1 MFKNIT
7 RQLFARLGR
16 HLPDRLVHRDPLPN
30 AQSIASTPIPS
41 SLSEH
46 CLKVAVMDEKTL
58 WKTFHAHPEGLNV
71 AEVNAAREQH

>member
-30 AQSIASTPIPS
+30 AQSIDCQHP
-41 SLSEH
+41 
-46 CLKVAVMDEKTL
+46 D
-58 WKTFHAHPEGLNV
+58 TFFTE
-71 AEVNAAREQH
+71 

>member
-30 AQSIASTPIPS
+30 AQSIVSTPMPA
-41 SLSEH
+41 SLGEH
-46 CLKVAVMDEKTL
+46 CLKVAAMDE
-58 WKTFHAHPEGLNV
+58 
-71 AEVNAAREQH
+71 